1 MAAGTVRK
9 YKYED
14 LLQFILPHMT
24 ERATLSN
31 ISLSQEEETEDDD
44 DNREET
50 EEDNDASNKNRKENN
65 EPDTEMTC
73 DEGTSARTGKIPKR
87 DLFMTPAQNKKKK
100 QLDVSSQSDNSP
112 SAQLMSYILEEKR
125 NEKQQQLS
133 SQPLHHQVH
142 PVDAFLSGI
151 SHTLKTLNPL
161 QLNEARTR
169 IFAIVQEIERSQLL
183 ESQSRAMV
191 HHEVPPLPI
200 CQASFSGSTYPPR
213 IPGSHP
219 RVPTHPE
226 TQALPIIYQASPA
239 GSTYSSSP
247 AYSSTPLPSPN
258 YNNVFPPST
267 PASTQNPTDTII
279 PLSAEQN
286 SQPWC

>member
-1 MAAGTVRK
+1 
-9 YKYED
+9 
-14 LLQFILPHMT
+14 
-24 ERATLSN
+24 
-31 ISLSQEEETEDDD
+31 
-44 DNREET
+44 
-50 EEDNDASNKNRKENN
+50 
-65 EPDTEMTC
+65 
-73 DEGTSARTGKIPKR
+73 
-87 DLFMTPAQNKKKK
+87 MTPAKNKKKK

-183 ESQSRAMV
+183 ESQSRAMMV

-219 RVPTHPE
+219 RVPTHPSS
-226 TQALPIIYQASPA
+226 TNKYIKHHLQVPPILLVLPILPHRCHPLTTITFFRRLLLHPHR
-239 GSTYSSSP
+239 
-247 AYSSTPLPSPN
+247 TPPI
-258 YNNVFPPST
+258 
-267 PASTQNPTDTII
+267 Q
-279 PLSAEQN
+279 
-286 SQPWC
+286 